1 MTVYMEKPGKR
12 LDSILKWE
20 YFYYDCLVLTKKNKV
35 LEKVS
40 KQTIDHKPKKIKR
53 VYHKVWYFQFTAT
66 LHVKI
71 GGHF

>member
-40 KQTIDHKPKKIKR
+40 KQTIDHKPKKS
-53 VYHKVWYFQFTAT
+53 VS
-66 LHVKI
+66 
-71 GGHF
+71 